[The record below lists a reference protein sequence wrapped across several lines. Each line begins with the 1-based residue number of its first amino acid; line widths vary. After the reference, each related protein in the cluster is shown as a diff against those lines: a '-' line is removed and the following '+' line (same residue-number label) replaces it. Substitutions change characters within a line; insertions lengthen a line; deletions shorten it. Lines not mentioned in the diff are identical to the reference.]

1 MVHAVRSKAATK
13 PADRAAP
20 TRVET
25 PPRGTG
31 EPAPGGA
38 ASGRNVDREFFAWFA
53 MVVTLSLA
61 CWGLLFVAAKALL
74 GL

>member
-20 TRVET
+20 TRAET

-38 ASGRNVDREFFAWFA
+38 AGARNVDREFFAWFA
-53 MVVTLSLA
+53 LVVTLSLA
-61 CWGLLFVAAKALL
+61 GWGLLFVAAKALL

>member
-20 TRVET
+20 TRAET

-31 EPAPGGA
+31 QPAPGGA
-38 ASGRNVDREFFAWFA
+38 ASGRNVDRKFFAWFA
-53 MVVTLSLA
+53 VVLTLSSA
-61 CWGLLFVAAKALL
+61 YWGLLFVAAKALL